1 RTGGV
6 ARRCGGVESAVTAT
20 MGLRRR
26 WGGARKSGETAR
38 DPPGWTDPSP
48 GRQAYEP
55 DPAGRA
61 HEIHEVLAGVTV
73 SVSSLVI
80 TTAVILLV
88 PITRRMG
95 QYLEVLIEKKRGT
108 LRGGREVASRTAV
121 DDLAWRIELLE
132 ERLEFLERI
141 ERTERLLTSAEPRE
155 LERREPAGS
164 PPGRHPRRR
173 RSEAHLLPGP

>member
-1 RTGGV
+1 
-6 ARRCGGVESAVTAT
+6 
-20 MGLRRR
+20 
-26 WGGARKSGETAR
+26 
-38 DPPGWTDPSP
+38 
-48 GRQAYEP
+48 
-55 DPAGRA
+55 
-61 HEIHEVLAGVTV
+61 VLAGVTV

-155 LERREPAGS
+155 LERR
-164 PPGRHPRRR
+164 
-173 RSEAHLLPGP
+173 